1 MLAIIPRCRPE
12 IRRSRPECW
21 VLLVAAVSGF
31 AVSPFA
37 VSPSTAS
44 EPIRQDERQLF
55 ETHIRPVLV
64 KHCYECHSHET
75 GSLLSD
81 YAIDSPDGMRD
92 GGASGQPAVVPGD
105 PDSSPL
111 LQALRYEGEL
121 QMPPDEQLSDEI
133 VQHFENWIAAGAPD
147 PRSEDRDS
155 LRQKSFAES
164 AESHWA
170 FQPPIRPEPPVVNDE
185 DWPRTAADRF
195 VLAKLE
201 GRELRPVGDA
211 EPEKLIRRVYF
222 DLIGLPPSPQDVAR
236 FVDDPSESHFAEIV
250 DDLLDSPR
258 FGERWGRHWL
268 DVSRYAESSGMEFNF
283 TYPHAWPFRDYV
295 IDSFNDDKPYDRFVT
310 EQIAGDLLPADSP
323 KQRDENRLA
332 TGFLAIGPKRHNDR
346 KTSFRMDVVDDQI
359 RTTSEALLGL
369 TVGCAR
375 CHDHKFDPVPT
386 EDYYALAGVF
396 LSTDT
401 LHGTTKIKYSRHPSG
416 LVPFGPD
423 AEARHEEYET
433 HQTKLKDAEE
443 KLSDAK
449 TKKGE
454 AEKDLKDAEKKL
466 TKIRERLEADSED
479 ADEPEASREKQAK
492 EVEAQR
498 KEVEAKEQRLET
510 LAGKI
515 EPLKSKLKKLKENA
529 PQPPEYG
536 MGVTEGEIQDTH
548 VAIGGDPGNQGDSVP
563 RGFLSAIT
571 LAETPEIEK
580 DASGR
585 LALARWITSEDNPL
599 TARVMVNRVW
609 HHLFGRGLVPSV
621 NNFGSIG
628 EPPSHPELL
637 DHLAVRFV
645 EEGWSVKRL
654 IRSLVLSRSYQMS
667 TRKDPGN
674 MQLDPENVWRW
685 RMTPRRLEVEPLR
698 DAILTVSGQIDLS
711 RPDGSTVTQLG
722 QQLARQVSWEKL
734 NPESNRRSVYLAAVR
749 HYAPHMMQEFDVAAS
764 SLVVGDRAETT
775 TSQQAL
781 FFLNSDFVL
790 DQALATARSL
800 IDESPDDPAAR
811 IRTAYRRAVSR
822 APTAIE
828 VRRATEFVEQTAE
841 RLSADDEDPSEN
853 RTLALASFVQT
864 LFGSAEFRYLI
875 HSPSRNDP
883 KVVAR

>member
-1 MLAIIPRCRPE
+1 MLPF
-12 IRRSRPECW
+12 IRRGRLASW
-21 VLLVAAVSGF
+21 VLLAAAMTVSSITLC
-31 AVSPFA
+31 ADSP
-37 VSPSTAS
+37 AS
-44 EPIRQDERQLF
+44 EPISQDSRELF
-55 ETHIRPVLV
+55 ESHIRPVLV

-81 YAIDSPDGMRD
+81 YALDSPDGLRD

-105 PDSSPL
+105 SDASPL

-121 QMPPDEQLSDEI
+121 QMPPDGQLSDKI
-133 VQHFENWIAAGAPD
+133 IGHFETWVAAGAPD

-155 LRQKSFAES
+155 LRRKSFAES
-164 AESHWA
+164 AAKHWA
-170 FQPPIRPEPPVVNDE
+170 FQPPVRPEPPAVNDE
-185 DWPRTAADRF
+185 NWPRTDADRF
-195 VLAKLE
+195 VLAALE
-201 GRELRPVGDA
+201 ERELRPVEDA

-236 FVDDPSESHFAEIV
+236 FVEDPSESHFAKIV

-268 DVSRYAESSGMEFNF
+268 DLARYAESSGMEFNF
-283 TYPHAWPFRDYV
+283 TYPHAWPYRDYV

-310 EQIAGDLLPADSP
+310 EQLAGDLLPSDSP
-323 KQRDENRLA
+323 QQRDENRLA

-359 RTTSEALLGL
+359 RTTSEAMLGL

-423 AEARHEEYET
+423 AQERHEKYET
-433 HQTKLKDAEE
+433 HQTKFKEAEE
-443 KLSDAK
+443 KLSDAE
-449 TKKGE
+449 TKKEE
-454 AEKDLKDAEKKL
+454 AEKDLKEAEKKL
-466 TKIRERLEADSED
+466 TKIRERLEAESDDSQED
-479 ADEPEASREKQAK
+479 ADELEASRKKQAK
-492 EVEAQR
+492 EVEAK
-498 KEVEAKEQRLET
+498 KERLET

-515 EPLKSKLKKLKENA
+515 EPLKSKLKGLKENA

-548 VAIGGDPGNQGDSVP
+548 VAVGGDPGNQGDAVP

-571 LAETPEIEK
+571 LGETPEIEE

-585 LALARWITSEDNPL
+585 LALARWITHEDNPL
-599 TARVMVNRVW
+599 TARVMANRVW

-637 DHLAVRFV
+637 DHLAVDFV
-645 EEGWSVKRL
+645 DDGWSVKRL
-654 IRSLVLSRSYQMS
+654 IRSLVLSRSYRMS

-674 MQLDPENVWRW
+674 MQIDPENVWRW

-698 DAILTVSGQIDLS
+698 DAILAVSGQIDLK

-790 DQALATARSL
+790 EQAVATARSL

-811 IRTAYRRAVSR
+811 IRIAYRRAVSR
-822 APTAIE
+822 SPTPVE
-828 VRRATEFVEQTAE
+828 LRRATEFVEQTAD
-841 RLSADDEDPSEN
+841 RLSSVDEDPPEN
-853 RTLALASFVQT
+853 QTLALASFVQT